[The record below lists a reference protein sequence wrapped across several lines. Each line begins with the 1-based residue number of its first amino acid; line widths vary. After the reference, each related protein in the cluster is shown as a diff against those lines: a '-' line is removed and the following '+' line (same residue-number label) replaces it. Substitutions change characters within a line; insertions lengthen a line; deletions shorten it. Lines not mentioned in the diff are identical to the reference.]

1 MEIGTPLWTAAEIN
15 ATCGALTARP
25 WYADGLQVDSR
36 DILPGDLFVALKG
49 EALNGHDFV
58 AKAFEKG
65 AVAAIVSETPKDVKE
80 GDNRLVFVDDT
91 SYALV
96 RMAHHAR
103 GRAPAGIIG
112 VTGSAGKTSVVQAL
126 RQCLALVGDTHS
138 SIKSFNNHVGV
149 PLSLARMPRESR
161 FGVFELGMN
170 KPGEIIREAT
180 KVQPDV
186 AIVTTVGSA
195 HQASFANVSDI
206 AEEKAS
212 IFGALKQGGF
222 AIYGIDHPYKD
233 DLQKAA
239 EKYGAKAVSVSVTDN
254 ADVYPVRMTE
264 HHNCTCLTA
273 NVMGTLITYKVAQP
287 GREWVL
293 NSLLILAA
301 VKAIGADLGHA
312 ALALASLEAEQGRGR
327 EYSLQLGFGEAKLI
341 DDSYNANILSIR
353 AALRRLSLAKTGKHG
368 KRIAVLADMQ
378 ELGSRSEEI
387 HFSLIADLKKF
398 GVSKVIAFGDQM
410 AAVGEASGLPTERWH
425 NPDASAEQLMQRLGD
440 GDVVMVKGANSAG
453 LSALVNNMLD
463 LSKCDTL
470 APESG
475 LQRAHGF

>member
-1 MEIGTPLWTAAEIN
+1 MQIGTPLWTAAEIN
-15 ATCGALTARP
+15 ATCGALIARP
-25 WYADGLQVDSR
+25 WYADGLQIDSR
-36 DILPGDLFVALKG
+36 DILPGDLFLALKG
-49 EALNGHDFV
+49 EQLNGHDFV
-58 AKAFEKG
+58 AKAFEMG
-65 AVAAIVSETPKDVKE
+65 AVAAVVSEMPKGVKE
-80 GDNRLVFVDDT
+80 GDNRLVFVEDT
-91 SYALV
+91 AQALV

-103 GRAPAGIIG
+103 GRAPAGVIG

-126 RQCLALVGDTHS
+126 RQCLELVGDTHS

-161 FGVFELGMN
+161 YGIFELGMN
-170 KPGEIIREAT
+170 RPGEIAREAS

-195 HQASFANVSDI
+195 HQAAFSSGTAI

-212 IFGALKQGGF
+212 IFGALKQGGV

-233 DLQKAA
+233 KLREEA
-239 EKYGAKAVSVSVTDN
+239 EKHNIRAVSVSVTEK
-254 ADVYPVRMTE
+254 ADVYPLRMTE

-273 NVMGTLITYKVAQP
+273 NVMGTPITYKVAQP

-312 ALALASLEAEQGRGR
+312 ALALAALEAEPGRGR
-327 EYSLQLGFGEAKLI
+327 EYSLQLGYGEAKLI
-341 DDSYNANILSIR
+341 DDSYNANILSVR
-353 AALRRLSLAKTGKHG
+353 AALRRLSLAETGKHG

-425 NPDASAEQLMQRLGD
+425 NPDASAEQLMHHLRD

-453 LSALVNNMLD
+453 LSGLVNNMLD
-463 LSKCDTL
+463 LSKCDVA